1 MSAFTTCAPPRAA
14 SPDPTKRVNYTHGLV
29 LSASEYVQESAYHSG
44 RTEELVR
51 AVIGYGTVTGLTVRS
66 TTVPDRGAAI
76 VVGAGLALSPRG
88 RPVRL
93 PIAHAVHL
101 NEWLESE
108 RGAFLTHLRPG
119 ADSPPNDLL
128 PVSLVLAPCSC
139 VTDNIPGPGE
149 PCRADEP
156 PTRYT
161 RIADSFRLE
170 LRYQL
175 PPQIE
180 EEAVRGFVAWIRNVE
195 LTASELDALTIDEFL
210 DALRAAS
217 VLAGPPGESLA
228 SPPDILRVPAA
239 RAAEYYDAAFRVWT
253 GEIRPSWRVDGS
265 GTPACADN
273 TAPDDAILLA
283 EISLPV
289 IVQSDGRWV
298 VDDTASIEIQE
309 ERRPYLLHLRL
320 LQEWM
325 AAGERRAASTGH
337 LAAAGIIRG
346 DLNGASHRRPLVNG
360 LRVTGVSDGELTIAF
375 DDYSPPAS
383 DDSFQYV
390 VKALCGV
397 RQVAG
402 PPAVVALAGF
412 RPAGIAL
419 RVTDTQGAS
428 LPVAELGSLEI
439 SIEVTRHA

>member
-51 AVIGYGTVTGLTVRS
+51 AVLGYGTAIGLTVQA
-66 TTVPDRGAAI
+66 TTIPDRGAAI
-76 VVGAGLALSPRG
+76 VVGSGLALSPRG
-88 RPVRL
+88 RPIRL

-108 RGAFLTHLRPG
+108 RGAFFTHLRPG
-119 ADSPPNDLL
+119 ADSPPNDVLQL
-128 PVSLVLAPCSC
+128 FLVLAPCAC
-139 VTDNIPGPGE
+139 VTDNVPGPGE
-149 PCRADEP
+149 PCRSDEP
-156 PTRYT
+156 PARYT

-170 LRYQL
+170 LRYE
-175 PPQIE
+175 PPSQIE
-180 EEAVRGFVAWIRNVE
+180 EDAVRGFVTWVRSVE
-195 LTASELDALTIDEFL
+195 LTTSELDALTIDEFL

-217 VLAGPPGESLA
+217 VLASPPGESLA
-228 SPPDILRVPAA
+228 SPPGVLRIPAA
-239 RAAEYYDAAFRVWT
+239 RAADYYAAAFRVWI
-253 GEIRPSWRVDGS
+253 GEIRTSWRAGAT
-265 GTPACADN
+265 GPAACADS
-273 TAPDDAILLA
+273 TWPDDAILLA
-283 EISLPV
+283 EISVPLAAQP
-289 IVQSDGRWV
+289 DGRWV
-298 VDDTASIEIQE
+298 VDETASIEIRE

-325 AAGERRAASTGH
+325 TGGERRASGAH
-337 LAAAGIIRG
+337 LAAAGIVRG
-346 DLNGASHRRPLVNG
+346 DVNGASHRRPLVNG
-360 LRVTGVSDGELTIAF
+360 LRVTGVADGELTFSF
-375 DDYSPPAS
+375 DDYTPPAS
-383 DDSFQYV
+383 DGAFQYI

-397 RQVAG
+397 RQVTG

-419 RVTDTQGAS
+419 RVTDAQGTA

-439 SIEVTRHA
+439 SLEVTRHA